1 MATSISRDEVQ
12 RLIREEAAQL
22 VEVLPT
28 PMFEDEHIEG
38 AINISLKDLDR
49 ETVGRLDKDRPVVVY

>member
-1 MATSISRDEVQ
+1 MATSIWRDEVQ

-22 VEVLPT
+22 VEVLPA

-38 AINISLKDLDR
+38 AINISVKDLDR
-49 ETVGRLDKDRPVVVY
+49 ETTSGLDKDRPIIVY